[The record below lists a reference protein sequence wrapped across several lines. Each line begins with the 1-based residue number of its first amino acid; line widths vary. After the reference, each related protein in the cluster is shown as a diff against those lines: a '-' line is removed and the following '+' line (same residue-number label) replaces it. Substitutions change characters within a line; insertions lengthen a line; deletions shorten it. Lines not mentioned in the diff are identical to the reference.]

1 MVSCYRILHTYIHT
15 IKPPVECFFGIKSEV
30 STAVPFYANGFAHR
44 PKEIRKDKV
53 YSQRADQCRFIGY
66 ADDVNWTNSPQ
77 ISSHNTSNSVSY
89 KDSYIV
95 LMKDGKRL
103 IRHDVIFELYQDQPT
118 ILKVDPA
125 DRDPSDPNQ
134 DSNYSSEQYLENF
147 DRQLGQPIRDPH
159 SIFSKSALQRKTESN
174 KPSNSS
180 SLENTSTVTPSNKK
194 RNSQSKM
201 QRDFFLTLVMI
212 YLALFLSF
220 NLF

>member
-1 MVSCYRILHTYIHT
+1 MLSHTTYIHT
-15 IKPPVECFFGIKSEV
+15 IKDECFFGIKSDV

-77 ISSHNTSNSVSY
+77 IIRSHDTSNSVSY

-125 DRDPSDPNQ
+125 DREPSDPNQ
-134 DSNYSSEQYLENF
+134 DSNYSEQYLEDF
-147 DRQLGQPIRDPH
+147 DRQLGQPMRDPH
-159 SIFSKSALQRKTESN
+159 SIFSKSAL
-174 KPSNSS
+174 
-180 SLENTSTVTPSNKK
+180 
-194 RNSQSKM
+194 
-201 QRDFFLTLVMI
+201 
-212 YLALFLSF
+212 
-220 NLF
+220 